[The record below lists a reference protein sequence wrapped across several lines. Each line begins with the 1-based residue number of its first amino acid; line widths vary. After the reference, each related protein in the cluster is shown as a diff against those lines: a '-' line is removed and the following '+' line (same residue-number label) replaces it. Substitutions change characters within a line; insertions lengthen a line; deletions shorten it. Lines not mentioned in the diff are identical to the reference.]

1 MHISAQGRELTGRV
15 NRLLEGLEADIRK
28 RVRSSDVKG
37 FHEVMRAV
45 EEITRVR
52 LRER

>member
-1 MHISAQGRELTGRV
+1 
-15 NRLLEGLEADIRK
+15 LEAHIRK
-28 RVRSSDVKG
+28 RVRSPDVKV
-37 FHEVMRAV
+37 FHAVMEAV